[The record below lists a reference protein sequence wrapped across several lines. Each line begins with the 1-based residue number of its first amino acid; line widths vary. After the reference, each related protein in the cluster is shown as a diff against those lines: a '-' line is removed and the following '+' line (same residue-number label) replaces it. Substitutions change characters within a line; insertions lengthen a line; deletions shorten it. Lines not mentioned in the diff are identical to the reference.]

1 MDFVFNIIKEIIF
14 FVNEVSIYLIF
25 GFLVAGILHLFFP
38 ESIIR
43 RHMGKN
49 SISSVIKSTLFGIP
63 PPLCSC
69 GVVPVAAS
77 LKKSGTSKG
86 ASISFLISTP
96 QVGADSFL
104 ITYSLLGWIFGV
116 FRIVASLITAMIAGI
131 TVNFLSRN
139 DDEQSE
145 INNKGK
151 VYRDTIGERLKT
163 LFYYM
168 EFELLGSI
176 ANALVIGLIIAGIIA
191 AVFPDDFFVK
201 YLNYPIASMILM
213 LAIGIPMYVC
223 AAASTPIAASLIMK
237 GVSPGAALVFL
248 LTGPA
253 TNAITISTVVKTLG
267 KKAAAV
273 YLLSIGIISLL
284 LGYLLNIITIKY
296 GFNKIIMIHQHEM
309 IPEWLK
315 ISGSAVLCIMLGWYY
330 LNMKILVKNSKKGGD
345 EVGGLKT
352 TINVK
357 GMTCM
362 HCASN
367 VKKAVQA
374 VLGTSD
380 ITVDIEKGNVT
391 FLLDDNMDAEEVK
404 ASIVSAGYEVR

>member
-63 PPLCSC
+63 LPLCSC

-273 YLLSIGIISLL
+273 YLLSIGIISFL

>member
-63 PPLCSC
+63 LPLCSC